1 VVGHHNLPPEELE
14 ELRRQFPVHAGARD
28 VLRAIRTGAV
38 SNLHDIELASEV
50 SPATRARWH
59 RRGVRSALT
68 VPMRRENEVVGAI
81 GVSHREPG
89 AFSPNQVELLKT
101 FADQAVIAIENV
113 RLFTE
118 LQTSNHELTTALD
131 TQTATSDILRVISR
145 SQTDV
150 RPVFDAILASAIRL
164 LNGYTGA
171 LTQARGRSD
180 HARRTHEYRRC
191 ERRCREGGLPATAPL
206 PRRAPPN
213 HPRSRPVQRRRRS
226 QRCAIGGT

>member
-1 VVGHHNLPPEELE
+1 MRTAIAVPLLKGDALI
-14 ELRRQFPVHAGARD
+14 GA
-28 VLRAIRTGAV
+28 IT
-38 SNLHDIELASEV
+38 
-50 SPATRARWH
+50 TQ
-59 RRGVRSALT
+59 
-68 VPMRRENEVVGAI
+68 RREVRPFTEKQI
-81 GVSHREPG
+81 
-89 AFSPNQVELLKT
+89 QLITT

-191 ERRCREGGLPATAPL
+191 ERRCREGGLPAMAPL